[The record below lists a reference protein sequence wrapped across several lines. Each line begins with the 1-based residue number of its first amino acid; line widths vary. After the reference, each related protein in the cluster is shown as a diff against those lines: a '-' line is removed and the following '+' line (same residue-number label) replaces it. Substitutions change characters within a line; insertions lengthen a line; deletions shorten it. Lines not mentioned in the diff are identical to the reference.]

1 MSVEAIEAALRER
14 LAGFT
19 ALPKAWPN
27 EDFDPK
33 APGNL
38 PYVSCDLVKAATSDQ
53 TLAATAPEMVGRLI
67 ATVVVA
73 KGSTSRPVNRHADAI
88 AELFPAGARFAAG
101 TQMITITQPPH
112 TREGMTDGAYWR
124 VPVVIPF
131 LAA

>member
-1 MSVEAIEAALRER
+1 MSAEAIESALRAR
-14 LAGFT
+14 LATFT

-38 PYVSCDLVKAATSDQ
+38 PYVACDVVKASTRDQ
-53 TLAATAPEMVGRLI
+53 TLGAASPEMVGRLI

-73 KGSTSRPVNRHADAI
+73 KGSTSRPANRHADAI
-88 AELFPAGARFAAG
+88 AALFPMGARFEAG
-101 TQMITITQPPH
+101 ELMITITQPPH
-112 TREGMTDGAYWR
+112 AREGMTDGAYWR